1 MEGGEVA
8 RVVAHSAGF
17 AKRPPPAESLYLQV
31 KEDVDLRR
39 GPIPWAYLSM
49 CLNSGS
55 PGPLGSRVRRLCVAL
70 CWSLGAVPAA
80 RAGQSGLL
88 PSAGQEAR
96 LGGDPGCKRGRK
108 TTLGVEPRGWRAF
121 FGVPRSF
128 PLYLPSSK
136 AARMWALQ
144 GFADNSEKRGQGA

>member
-1 MEGGEVA
+1 MLGGVSIDGYSNQTSFVLKGIWLQGDGRGCTVEGGEVP

-70 CWSLGAVPAA
+70 CWSLSAVPAGQSWPELA
-80 RAGQSGLL
+80 RAACCPLL
-88 PSAGQEAR
+88 DRKPGWAGTQAAKEGARSR
-96 LGGDPGCKRGRK
+96 LG
-108 TTLGVEPRGWRAF
+108 
-121 FGVPRSF
+121 
-128 PLYLPSSK
+128 
-136 AARMWALQ
+136 
-144 GFADNSEKRGQGA
+144 